1 MSLPIYLLAPRAPRM
16 LACNSMGL
24 PRRDGNHHDYRD
36 YLTWPDTHDVRYELI
51 DGVAYLMS
59 PAPSRVHQ
67 EVVGELFR
75 QIGNALDGKPCRAYV
90 APFDVRLP
98 KGAEPDDLVDT
109 VVRPDVL
116 VVFDPAKL
124 DARGMRGAPDW
135 VIEVLSPSTAGHD
148 QTLKLAV
155 YERSGVRELWFVHPT
170 DKTVSVYERK
180 DAAFARPTISELGG
194 NLASKIL
201 PHVIIDWA
209 RVLAFPDA

>member
-1 MSLPIYLLAPRAPRM
+1 
-16 LACNSMGL
+16 MGL
-24 PRRDGNHHDYRD
+24 PRRDDNLHAYRD
-36 YLTWPDTHDVRYELI
+36 YLSWPDDRDVRYELI

-75 QIGNALDGKPCRAYV
+75 QIGNALDGKPCRAYI

-109 VVRPDVL
+109 VVQPDVL
-116 VVFDPAKL
+116 VVCDAAKL

-135 VIEVLSPSTAGHD
+135 IIEVLSPSTAGHD

-155 YERSGVRELWFVHPT
+155 YERAGVRELWFVHPT
-170 DKTVSVYERK
+170 DKTVAVYERNG
-180 DAAFARPTISELGG
+180 AAFARPAISELGG

-201 PHVIIDWA
+201 PHVIIDWG
-209 RVLAFPDA
+209 RVLAFP